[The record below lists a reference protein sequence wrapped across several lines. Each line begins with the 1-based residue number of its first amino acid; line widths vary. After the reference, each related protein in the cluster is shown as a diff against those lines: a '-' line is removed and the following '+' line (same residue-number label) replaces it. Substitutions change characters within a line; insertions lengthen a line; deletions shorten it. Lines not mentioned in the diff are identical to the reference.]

1 MTKIS
6 TLIAFIVLFCA
17 VSHGKQFSNS
27 YVSFQL
33 PPNWNCKVAGTEWV
47 CKSSNN
53 EQAKQAIIILT
64 AKEVGPNDNFAYY
77 NQYLK
82 APKNP
87 KHRDGT
93 VGTSSKVQ
101 HLKTVQ
107 INNHSWVDG
116 LHLGSLLPNFY
127 TRYLVTIK
135 EKIAVLVT
143 FSAKKE
149 FYTLYSRHFFEAIN
163 SLRVTATAG
172 SAKHKGIKGPNEELG
187 NLNVDMDGETWE
199 GEGAEELGDG
209 EGGKG
214 KSNNMLL
221 YGAALLMIGGA
232 SIFLIKRRR
241 K

>member
-1 MTKIS
+1 MTKLSVFI
-6 TLIAFIVLFCA
+6 LIALSCA
-17 VSHGKQFSNS
+17 LAHGKQFSNS
-27 YVSFQL
+27 YVSFNL

-47 CKSSNN
+47 CRSSNN
-53 EQAKQAIIILT
+53 DQAKQAIIVLT

-82 APKNP
+82 VPKTP

-93 VGTSSKVQ
+93 VATSSKVQ

-107 INNHSWVDG
+107 IANHPWVDG

-127 TRYLVTIK
+127 SRYLVTIK

-172 SAKHKGIKGPNEELG
+172 KQFPKGTLKGANEQFGVTPPE
-187 NLNVDMDGETWE
+187 DMTWE
-199 GEGAEELGDG
+199 GEGSSMDGASSGGGDG
-209 EGGKG
+209 KN
-214 KSNNMLL
+214 SNMLL
-221 YGAALLMIGGA
+221 YGAALLLIGGA
-232 SIFLIKRRR
+232 SFFLIKRR
-241 K
+241 KK

>member
-1 MTKIS
+1 MTKFTS
-6 TLIAFIVLFCA
+6 LILVVLFSA
-17 VSHGKQFSNS
+17 IAHGKQFSNS
-27 YVSFQL
+27 YVTFSL
-33 PPNWNCKVAGTEWV
+33 PPNWSCKVAGTEWV
-47 CKSSNN
+47 CKSSNSD
-53 EQAKQAIIILT
+53 QAKQAIIILT

-82 APKNP
+82 VPKTP

-107 INNHSWVDG
+107 IGNHPWVDA
-116 LHLGSLLPNFY
+116 LHLGSLLPSFY
-127 TRYLVTIK
+127 SRYLVTVK

-172 SAKHKGIKGPNEELG
+172 SRSKDRIKGPNEELG

-199 GEGAEELGDG
+199 GEGAEMGD
-209 EGGKG
+209 EGNGKG
-214 KSNNMLL
+214 KNSNMLL
-221 YGAALLMIGGA
+221 YGAALLIIGGV
-232 SIFLIKRRR
+232 SFFLIKRR

>member
-1 MTKIS
+1 MTK
-6 TLIAFIVLFCA
+6 LFVFIFAVLSCA
-17 VSHGKQFSNS
+17 LAHGKVFSNS
-27 YVSFQL
+27 YISFQL
-33 PPNWNCKVAGTEWV
+33 PPNWSCKVAGTEWV
-47 CKSSNN
+47 CRSSNN
-53 EQAKQAIIILT
+53 EQAKQAIIVLT

-82 APKNP
+82 VAKTP

-93 VGTSSKVQ
+93 VATSSKLQ

-107 INNHSWVDG
+107 IANHPWVDG

-127 TRYLVTIK
+127 SRYLVTIK

-163 SLRVTATAG
+163 SLRVTATASG
-172 SAKHKGIKGPNEELG
+172 KRITGIKGPGEELG
-187 NLNVDMDGETWE
+187 ELNVDMDSETWN
-199 GEGAEELGDG
+199 GEDADMG
-209 EGGKG
+209 EGGES
-214 KSNNMLL
+214 KSKNSNMLL

-232 SIFLIKRRR
+232 SFFLIKKRR